1 MSDVLPYPEVFN
13 ELAEAAG
20 ATAAWALVAA
30 RGGQVISVPRKV
42 GRRHWL
48 AMTVGFEAATKICS
62 HFADKHQSRVLVPNM
77 RHQRDG
83 IAAVRAIEAGKSN
96 NEAAAATG
104 FHERTIRR
112 YRARMRHHHQGDLFP
127 VADDA

>member
-20 ATAAWALVAA
+20 AAAAWALVDA

-48 AMTVGFEAATKICS
+48 AMTVGFDAATNFCC
-62 HFADKHQSRVLVPNM
+62 HLADMHLSRGLVPIM
-77 RHQRDG
+77 RHLRDG

-112 YRARMRHHHQGDLFP
+112 YRARMRHHQQGDLFP
-127 VADDA
+127 MADEA